1 MTKTAKEKK
10 AAAAETRVSIADT
23 FRRTKKTVSE
33 KITAYNDTYL
43 VKTIEK
49 GREKVKHY
57 NEKYVSKPFEKG
69 IAGGRKIM
77 GKIPVIG
84 TIEKTV
90 ADRLREVPSMI
101 NMPSKG
107 EIEKLTLALENLNNN
122 IEILNRQKT
131 A

>member
-1 MTKTAKEKK
+1 MTKTVKAEKT
-10 AAAAETRVSIADT
+10 AATKTSVSITDA
-23 FRRTKKTVSE
+23 FRRAQKTVSD
-33 KITAYNDTYL
+33 KITRYNDTYL

-57 NEKYVSKPFEKG
+57 NEKYVSKPFEKR
-69 IAGGRKIM
+69 IASGRKIM

-90 ADRLREVPSMI
+90 ADRLRKVPSMI

-107 EIEKLTLALENLNNN
+107 EIEKLTLALESLNNN
-122 IEILNRQKT
+122 IENLNRQKT